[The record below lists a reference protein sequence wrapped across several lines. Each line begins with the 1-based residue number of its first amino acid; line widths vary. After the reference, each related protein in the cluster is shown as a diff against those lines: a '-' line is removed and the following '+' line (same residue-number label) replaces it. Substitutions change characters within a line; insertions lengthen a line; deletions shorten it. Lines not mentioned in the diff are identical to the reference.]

1 MEDGV
6 IGVGLEKFVP
16 PLVFYGIYDS
26 QIET

>member
-6 IGVGLEKFVP
+6 IGMGQEKFVP

-26 QIET
+26 QRET